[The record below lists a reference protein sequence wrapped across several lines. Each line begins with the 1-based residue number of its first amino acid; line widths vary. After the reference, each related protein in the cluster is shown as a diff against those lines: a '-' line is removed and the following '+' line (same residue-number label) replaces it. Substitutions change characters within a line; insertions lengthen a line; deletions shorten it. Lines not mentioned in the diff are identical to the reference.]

1 MIIGEQTAEQ
11 IKLTIGAALVN
22 TSGQALTMRVKGR
35 DNVQGLP
42 KVVEI
47 TAAEVE
53 QSMKP
58 KLMQIV
64 GIVKSVLEEVPPE
77 LASDIIDKGIV
88 MSGGTSLLKN
98 LDKLLTQE
106 TGVACHVAEEPLLC
120 VAKGTGIALDNL
132 ELYKRAISKR

>member
-1 MIIGEQTAEQ
+1 M
-11 IKLTIGAALVN
+11 N

-47 TAAEVE
+47 TVAEVE

-64 GIVKSVLEEVPPE
+64 GIVKSVLEEVCRNWP
-77 LASDIIDKGIV
+77 AI
-88 MSGGTSLLKN
+88 
-98 LDKLLTQE
+98 LLT
-106 TGVACHVAEEPLLC
+106 
-120 VAKGTGIALDNL
+120 KG
-132 ELYKRAISKR
+132 